1 MEKDMEKGKARIL
14 IVDDSKLER
23 KLMAAY
29 LTPHQYEVW
38 EAPNGEMAQQIIEA
52 YSPDLIILDLI
63 LEGKSGLEICRELK
77 QREETRLIPIVMVT
91 AYGDKQ
97 SRIEGLEAGA
107 DDFLIKPVD
116 RGELVARVKSLLK
129 VKAYHEYARKK
140 DYYKNLEIAVKEKTA
155 QLEAALQQLQEA
167 NRHLTDAY
175 LDTLYR
181 LSIAAEYR
189 DEDSSGHIKR
199 ISHYSAAIAR
209 KMGLS
214 NDLVQKIYRASPLH
228 DIGKIGIPDHVLLKP
243 GKLNAEEWEVMRTHP
258 LIGARIL
265 GGSDNELL
273 QMAEQIAV
281 SHHEK
286 FDGSGYPYG
295 LKGEEIPLAGR
306 IVALADVFDALT
318 SKRVYKPIY
327 SNDVA
332 LSIIR
337 DSVGTHFDPEVAD
350 AFFKDLDGIFAI
362 QEAFKDEKLEK
373 ENAKDIS

>member
-29 LTPHQYEVW
+29 LTPHQCEVW

-243 GKLNAEEWEVMRTHP
+243 GKLNAEEWEIMRTHP

>member
-63 LEGKSGLEICRELK
+63 LEDKSGLEICRELK

>member
-1 MEKDMEKGKARIL
+1 MEHDKARIL

-23 KLMAAY
+23 KLIAAY
-29 LTPHQYEVW
+29 LMPHQYEVW
-38 EAPNGEMAQQIIEA
+38 EAPNGEAALEIIEA
-52 YSPDLIILDLI
+52 KPPDLIILDLI

-77 QREETRLIPIVMVT
+77 LKEETRLIPIVMVT
-91 AYGDKQ
+91 AYGDKK

-107 DDFLIKPVD
+107 DDFLNKPVD
-116 RGELVARVKSLLK
+116 QGELVARVKSLLK

-140 DYYKNLEIAVKEKTA
+140 DYYQNLEIAVKEKTA
-155 QLEAALQQLQEA
+155 QLEVALRKLQEA

-189 DEDSSGHIKR
+189 DEDTSGHIKR

-214 NDLVQKIYRASPLH
+214 SQLVEKIFRASPLH

-243 GKLNAEEWEVMRTHP
+243 GKLNAQEWEIMRTHP
-258 LIGARIL
+258 LIGAKIL

-332 LSIIR
+332 LEIIR
-337 DSVGTHFDPEVAD
+337 ETTGSHFDPAVAE
-350 AFFKDLDGIFAI
+350 AFFKALDEIFEI
-362 QEAFKDEKLEK
+362 QNTFKDEKLVK
-373 ENAKDIS
+373 ESAKDIS